1 MNNVNGINISEHLGL
16 AHLACKNFKA
26 LANGARGFDYDD
38 LFQAACEG
46 LIYAAQSYDPA
57 KGKFSTYAVPMAK
70 RAVQIL
76 VETQSRTV
84 KIPRTAQVKAAK
96 AMRPEPRPAPENPRP
111 RRTSGGPFDW
121 DAPGASATG
130 GRPVSDPQVRAG
142 YQGVPETWTA
152 KAPEGIH
159 APSAERSFDFQFGED
174 GDSTLHDVMADDSS
188 PSPEDLVSAREQAD
202 WRGSEVFRQA
212 MNRVLNPKEH
222 AVLWGRL
229 EGKTQPTLA
238 TELGVTKA
246 RVQQLEAAASAKM
259 AAALAE

>member
-1 MNNVNGINISEHLGL
+1 MNNVNGIDISQHLGL

-26 LANGARGFDYDD
+26 LVGRGFDYDD

-46 LIYAAQSYDPA
+46 LIYAAESYDPE

-96 AMRPEPRPAPENPRP
+96 AVRPEPRPAPENPRP

-130 GRPVSDPQVRAG
+130 GRPVSDPQVRG
-142 YQGVPETWTA
+142 SYQGEPSAWNTPA
-152 KAPEGIH
+152 LEGIH
-159 APSAERSFDFQFGED
+159 APSAERSFDYTFGED
-174 GDSTLHDVMADDSS
+174 GDSTLHDVLADETS
-188 PSPEDLVSAREQAD
+188 PNPEDLVAAREQAD
-202 WRGSEVFRQA
+202 WRESEAFQRA
-212 MNRVLNPKEH
+212 LSGLNAKER
-222 AVLWGRL
+222 AVMIGRL
-229 EGKTQPTLA
+229 DGKTQPSLA
-238 TELGVTKA
+238 TELGLTKA
-246 RVQQLEAAASAKM
+246 RVQQIEAAASRKM
-259 AAALAE
+259 ADAMAG